1 MRIALTNYEVSQ
13 TITVVYATETV
24 SVVKKGFLV
33 ETKVYKFTG
42 PIYIGPAC

>member
-1 MRIALTNYEVSQ
+1 MISQ
-13 TITVVYATETV
+13 TIIVVYATETV

-33 ETKVYKFTG
+33 ETKIHKFTG